1 MDENIRRIIE
11 EVHKPHKGKY
21 RLFKGGQPSEK
32 AFFKASKSSYE
43 NKAFDTIEGYNKIYD
58 GKTVDAFLNPQSR
71 EILVG
76 VRGTAMSMDDLKA
89 DANIVGNNLK
99 NSTRYINDVKQMNEI
114 FQNYPPNNFNYYLGG
129 HSLGSAIIAQLKRE
143 YPFLKDAVVFNGAL
157 QPVDIANQPADMK
170 FKYIDKDV
178 LYNIIGK
185 SVKNKEVFPYE
196 ELKRGSFF
204 GRIGAKLQPTA
215 LKAHKLEQFESRYGG
230 KMKGRGIVQSAARR
244 VLRAVDIEEAKQL
257 GNNLVMEAM
266 TREVNDVN
274 KYYLI
279 ELAEDFV
286 NALEYIADYNEDKA
300 DELLEQYM
308 TLVNPYLARFGVIIG
323 VQDVPQQAPDEE
335 GEQPNRFVLLNPDGS
350 AFVAED
356 REEPAQ
362 GVGYVEAPPP
372 REDEEKDPYGYRR
385 RQGKGKTFSRTA
397 RIGVSTPEPRPTKRE
412 LEMERMIEETT
423 RAREARKTREREE
436 VEKELKPFRD
446 ISARA
451 KERARESE
459 ERDKREAEAERTARM
474 LKRRGY
480 SEEYYKKYSGRG
492 RKPVVIQ
499 SVLFPN
505 DKFTLQKAKKWLREN
520 DHKITKVDKTEN
532 YLRFRQEDP
541 DNFKKYRTK
550 TLPNG
555 VQFVLGIPSPEQVG
569 SGMLK
574 DASDYIDNLI
584 RGMRKS
590 VGKAMISSLF

>member
-1 MDENIRRIIE
+1 MDDNIRKIIE
-11 EVHKPHKGKY
+11 EVYKPQKGKY
-21 RLFKGGQPSEK
+21 RLFRGGQPSEK
-32 AFFKASKSSYE
+32 AFFKASKSSYQ
-43 NKAFDTIEGYNKIYD
+43 NKAFDNIEGYNKIYD
-58 GKTVDAFLNPQSR
+58 GKTIDAFLNPQSR

-76 VRGTAMSMDDLKA
+76 VRGTAMSLDDLKA

-129 HSLGSAIIAQLKRE
+129 HSLGSAIIAQLKRD

-157 QPVDIANQPADMK
+157 QPVDISNQPPDMK
-170 FKYIDKDV
+170 FKYIDKDI
-178 LYNIIGK
+178 LYNIVGK

-230 KMKGRGIVQSAARR
+230 KRKGKGIVQSAARKVSR
-244 VLRAVDIEEAKQL
+244 GLDNEEARQL
-257 GNNLVMEAM
+257 GNNLIMEAM

-279 ELAEDFV
+279 DMAEDFMDK
-286 NALEYIADYNEDKA
+286 LEDIAEYDVDKA
-300 DELLEQYM
+300 NEFLDRYSALL
-308 TLVNPYLARFGVIIG
+308 NPYTARFGFIIG
-323 VQDVPQQAPDEE
+323 VQDVPPPPAQAEAEPE
-335 GEQPNRFVLLNPDGS
+335 EQPNRFVLMNPDGT

-372 REDEEKDPYGYRR
+372 REGEEKDPYGYRR

-397 RIGVSTPEPRPTKRE
+397 RVEPTKRE
-412 LEMERMIEETT
+412 LEMERMIEETS
-423 RAREARKTREREE
+423 RAREAREARERED
-436 VEKELKPFRD
+436 VERELKPFRD

-451 KERARESE
+451 KERARKSKEKE
-459 ERDKREAEAERTARM
+459 EREAETERTARM

-492 RKPVVIQ
+492 AV
-499 SVLFPN
+499 
-505 DKFTLQKAKKWLREN
+505 
-520 DHKITKVDKTEN
+520 
-532 YLRFRQEDP
+532 
-541 DNFKKYRTK
+541 
-550 TLPNG
+550 
-555 VQFVLGIPSPEQVG
+555 
-569 SGMLK
+569 K
-574 DASDYIDNLI
+574 DAFAYIDNII
-584 RGMRKS
+584 REVRKS
-590 VGKAMISSLF
+590 VGKAMISSLI

>member
-1 MDENIRRIIE
+1 MDDKFRKILE
-11 EVHKPHKGKY
+11 EVYKPQKGKY
-21 RLFKGGQPSEK
+21 RLFRGGQPNEK

-43 NKAFDTIEGYNKIYD
+43 NKAFDNIEGYNKIYD
-58 GKTVDAFLNPQSR
+58 GKTIDAFLNPKSR

-76 VRGTAMSMDDLKA
+76 VRGTAMSLDDLKA

-129 HSLGSAIIAQLKRE
+129 HSLGSAIIAQLKRD

-157 QPVDIANQPADMK
+157 QPVDISNQPPDMK
-170 FKYIDKDV
+170 FKYIDKDP
-178 LYNIIGK
+178 LYNIVGK
-185 SVKNKEVFPYE
+185 SVRNKEVFPYE

-230 KMKGRGIVQSAARR
+230 KRKGKGIVQSAVRR
-244 VLRAVDIEEAKQL
+244 VSRGLDNEEARQL
-257 GNNLVMEAM
+257 GNNLIMEAM

-279 ELAEDFV
+279 EMAEDFMEM
-286 NALEYIADYNEDKA
+286 LENIAEYDEDKA
-300 DELLEQYM
+300 NEFLDQYSA
-308 TLVNPYLARFGVIIG
+308 LVNPYLARFGVIIG
-323 VQDVPQQAPDEE
+323 VQDVPPPSSQTEE
-335 GEQPNRFVLLNPDGS
+335 EQPNRFVLFNPDGS
-350 AFVAED
+350 AYVAEN
-356 REEPAQ
+356 RGEPAQ

-372 REDEEKDPYGYRR
+372 REGEEKDPYGYRK

-397 RIGVSTPEPRPTKRE
+397 RVEPTKRE
-412 LEMERMIEETT
+412 LEMERMMNEISGAIK
-423 RAREARKTREREE
+423 AREAR
-436 VEKELKPFRD
+436 EKEEAEQLMKPFRD

-451 KERARESE
+451 KERTRKLQEKE
-459 ERDKREAEAERTARM
+459 EREKEAERTARM

-480 SEEYYKKYSGRG
+480 SEEYYRKYSGRG

-499 SVLFPN
+499 SVLFPK
-505 DKFTLQKAKKWLREN
+505 DKFTIQKARKWLREN
-520 DHKITKVDKTEN
+520 DHKITKVDKTDN

-541 DNFKKYRTK
+541 DKFNKYRTK

-574 DASDYIDNLI
+574 DANAYIDNLI
-584 RGMRKS
+584 RNMKKS
-590 VGKAMISSLF
+590 VGKLMITSLF